1 MHCLTFR
8 HVIQIRL
15 LHVSVSFV
23 NLEET
28 KKTHCMS
35 IKITMWQI
43 YILSYIK
50 QRSKWL
56 DAVLLEHYS
65 ITKIVT
71 DFLKKK
77 VVLSSDFFECT

>member
-1 MHCLTFR
+1 
-8 HVIQIRL
+8 
-15 LHVSVSFV
+15 
-23 NLEET
+23 
-28 KKTHCMS
+28 MS

-77 VVLSSDFFECT
+77 VVLSSDIFECT